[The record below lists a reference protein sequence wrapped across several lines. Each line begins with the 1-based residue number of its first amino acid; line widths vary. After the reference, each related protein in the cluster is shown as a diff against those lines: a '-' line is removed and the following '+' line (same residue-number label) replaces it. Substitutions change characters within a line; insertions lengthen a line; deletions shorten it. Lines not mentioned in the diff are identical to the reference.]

1 MKNVKFCEIPR
12 QKDELRGKIQ
22 ISRIGAKFREPRKT
36 VGPRHHSH
44 THVDIYIYIIDVYGM
59 VLLTVPMSVIQSCVP
74 AAPCSAPVPIGVFWD
89 IENCTVPF
97 HKSALGLVQKIRD
110 LFFNGCKEAEFMCVC
125 DTSHQNKD
133 TIQELND
140 AQVL

>member
-1 MKNVKFCEIPR
+1 MDGIINNKTAFNVY
-12 QKDELRGKIQ
+12 
-22 ISRIGAKFREPRKT
+22 S
-36 VGPRHHSH
+36 V
-44 THVDIYIYIIDVYGM
+44 
-59 VLLTVPMSVIQSCVP
+59 VLLTVPMSVIQSRVP
-74 AAPCSAPVPIGVFWD
+74 AASCSAPVPIGVFWD

-110 LFFNGCKEAEFMCVC
+110 LFFNGCKEADFMCVC

-140 AQVL
+140 AQVSQLLLLLVVVLCIL